1 MYNFIKYLVKN
12 FFKFFGL
19 DIKRHYP
26 EINQKSFNQIYSE
39 ILKDKRV
46 IIFDVGANQGQTI
59 ERFNKIFKEKII
71 HSFEPIEFEFLK
83 LKNKYN
89 DRKNIFLNNF
99 AIGSSKGEKN
109 FFINHYTG
117 SSSFLRVKKD
127 TQWLNLRS
135 QQYKIKP
142 EKFLNKVNKTT
153 IYSIDD
159 YCTEKQI
166 DEIDII
172 KVDTQGYEDEV
183 LEGCQKMLSENKIK
197 FIELEII
204 FSDIY
209 EKSLTISDIESKLQ
223 NNYRLFANDFYG
235 NLYSNMIYQ
244 LNLIYINKNFYNK
257 SVNIKNEAK
266 NIL

>member
-1 MYNFIKYLVKN
+1 MIEKY
-12 FFKFFGL
+12 
-19 DIKRHYP
+19 
-26 EINQKSFNQIYSE
+26 
-39 ILKDKRV
+39 
-46 IIFDVGANQGQTI
+46 
-59 ERFNKIFKEKII
+59 
-71 HSFEPIEFEFLK
+71 
-83 LKNKYN
+83 
-89 DRKNIFLNNF
+89 FLNNF